1 MMNLFS
7 AILFGTFLAGV
18 GSVLIAHSILLS
30 RFFTKTERML
40 SFSAGALLSTAFL
53 NLMPEALEGAFSSRT
68 IFTIFL
74 MGIVICIVLER
85 LELWHHAHEHGD
97 GKTRCTVENTK
108 NSKHTGV
115 WGLIFADGIHA
126 FADGVLIASAFLID
140 PQLGMT
146 ATTAVMLHEI
156 PHHIGDLSVVRQF
169 GNSPIRSTAKVAC
182 AGAFTIVG
190 GIAAYAMS
198 GVLDPWLPLLLAL
211 ASSSFTYV
219 ALADIVPRLNSQK
232 NPKKSIQQFLWM
244 VYGAVM
250 IFFVISLLGEH

>member
-1 MMNLFS
+1 MNLFP
-7 AILFGTFLAGV
+7 AIFMGTFLAGV
-18 GSVLIAHSILLS
+18 GSVLIADGILRS
-30 RFFTKTERML
+30 RFSRNAERML
-40 SFSAGALLSTAFL
+40 SFAAGALLSTAFL

-68 IFTIFL
+68 IFTVFL
-74 MGIVICIVLER
+74 VGLVVCIVLER
-85 LELWHHAHEHGD
+85 LELWHHAHEHG
-97 GKTRCTVENTK
+97 GEKIRCKAEHAK
-108 NSKHTGV
+108 NSKHTSV
-115 WGLIFADGIHA
+115 WSLIFADGIHA

-190 GIAAYAMS
+190 GLAAYALS

-219 ALADIVPRLNSQK
+219 ALADIVPRLKIQK
-232 NPKKSIQQFLWM
+232 SPKESIGQFLWM
-244 VYGAVM
+244 ASGVFM
-250 IFFVISLLGEH
+250 IFSVISLLGEH